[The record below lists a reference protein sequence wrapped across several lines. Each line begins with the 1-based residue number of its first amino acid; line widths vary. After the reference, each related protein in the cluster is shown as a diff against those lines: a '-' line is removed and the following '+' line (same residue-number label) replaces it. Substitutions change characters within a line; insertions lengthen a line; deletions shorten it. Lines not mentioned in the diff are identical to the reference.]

1 MDLTN
6 RNNQPKTPILRNI
19 SKSAHTSTAT
29 KKVMAKNLRKTKR
42 ERIMNISPIH
52 LYPKSKN
59 LSFQLKSNPSL
70 AAQEETQAPFL
81 AVAASCTTTTKSSS
95 LSLRMT
101 NLRLTSF
108 WYFFHRSFWGRE
120 SVKIIAN
127 AKVSKVANN
136 NNNQRYSILLTVI
149 PFYEIDWHNH
159 PKWITIS
166 SRQKSY
172 HTDMTIDLSSS
183 HYMYLG
189 MCTWYIFLSI
199 QRAQSH

>member
-1 MDLTN
+1 MHTFKHFKPKLIQCVISVYCSTLYNLELVVDLTN

-19 SKSAHTSTAT
+19 FKSAHTTAT

-59 LSFQLKSNPSL
+59 LSFQLKLNPSL

-101 NLRLTSF
+101 NRRLTSF
-108 WYFFHRSFWGRE
+108 WYFFHRSFLGKGIRQ
-120 SVKIIAN
+120 N
-127 AKVSKVANN
+127 YR
-136 NNNQRYSILLTVI
+136 QCQSI
-149 PFYEIDWHNH
+149 
-159 PKWITIS
+159 
-166 SRQKSY
+166 KS
-172 HTDMTIDLSSS
+172 
-183 HYMYLG
+183 
-189 MCTWYIFLSI
+189 C
-199 QRAQSH
+199 QQ

>member
-1 MDLTN
+1 MH
-6 RNNQPKTPILRNI
+6 I
-19 SKSAHTSTAT
+19 STSTAT

-52 LYPKSKN
+52 LYTKSKN

-101 NLRLTSF
+101 NRRLTSF

-136 NNNQRYSILLTVI
+136 NNNQWYYSYS
-149 PFYEIDWHNH
+149 FYEIDWHNH

-166 SRQKSY
+166 SRQKWY
-172 HTDMTIDLSSS
+172 HTDMTIALLFSPYV
-183 HYMYLG
+183 HM
-189 MCTWYIFLSI
+189 
-199 QRAQSH
+199 